1 MYPLTLLQARNLKS
15 VSRGREWGGGR
26 LHLETQSTLPLRA
39 PRQDSSHQLYYL
51 APAFAYHLLSVQLR
65 SASAPFSRGRSAS
78 QVLRPLCF
86 SADPL
91 LGFFYLEINIH
102 ILSFFLSPHDLIITS
117 SYQWI
122 IFDCPYL
129 PLWVAIS
136 HLQRSPGC
144 GQFGVIRVKFP
155 PPPAPSSSLLL
166 FFLTRFKWAELQFL
180 SHLPKAMCDLAL
192 WHTHKCPYPQHHFSS
207 LRSFTFNE
215 VQLIKSF
222 HGNVV
227 LKILSNLK
235 MTFHTCY
242 LADSIQFCVL
252 SLVLWS
258 ILVTLTEDMRL
269 CLDFLFPSD
278 PLYWT
283 NLLRSLSL
291 IIGTFFDPLL
301 KMSWQY

>member
-1 MYPLTLLQARNLKS
+1 MSQCVACLKKENFWQSTYIWPSGTPSWPRQFSETVALTDHKLDSAININISSYPPASKKFEIS
-15 VSRGREWGGGR
+15 FAGEGGGAGR

-86 SADPL
+86 SANPL

-155 PPPAPSSSLLL
+155 PSPPLLL
-166 FFLTRFKWAELQFL
+166 
-180 SHLPKAMCDLAL
+180 
-192 WHTHKCPYPQHHFSS
+192 
-207 LRSFTFNE
+207 
-215 VQLIKSF
+215 
-222 HGNVV
+222 
-227 LKILSNLK
+227 
-235 MTFHTCY
+235 
-242 LADSIQFCVL
+242 
-252 SLVLWS
+252 
-258 ILVTLTEDMRL
+258 
-269 CLDFLFPSD
+269 PS
-278 PLYWT
+278 
-283 NLLRSLSL
+283 
-291 IIGTFFDPLL
+291 PLL
-301 KMSWQY
+301 FNQV